1 MLDLS
6 RRSDKSDIAKRR
18 EKAEKYLQ
26 KGKIAAAL
34 EEYVAILHED
44 PENDT
49 IRQAAADLYIQVN
62 DTQQAAKLLGDLFY
76 RQADAGDNTNAA
88 LTYKK
93 LTRFAKPSLEQT
105 FRYAQFIET
114 NNKKEALESY
124 EAALAGFTAQHNNK
138 RALAVL
144 ERIVFLEPSG
154 QNFWRAGEL
163 ALETGESKKACVCF
177 LSVGELEQKSGGNS
191 GAWYERAYRADQ
203 NNADAALAY
212 GRTLVQQNSFLE
224 ALQVLQ
230 PLMKNRE
237 KSDPE
242 VRDLYG
248 RGLMGAG
255 RLAEAEPILWSL
267 FEQNPERA
275 PQIVELVAA
284 LIDAQQDA
292 PAVALARKL
301 ERFLRSKGNRREY
314 VGMLSQLLEQHRPS
328 VEMLEYMAE
337 LFNGSNREAD
347 YCQTLIKLF
356 DLYYAAGNF
365 VKAGEALDRAA
376 EVDAYEPGHHS
387 RLEMLRGKIPEARL
401 NAIAGRFQA
410 TGKTT
415 ETQQQEEEADEH
427 SMLQDLMLQAEILVQ
442 YGMRTKAQE
451 RLLRI
456 QQLFPHEEDRNEEL
470 RRLYMNVG
478 LMPTY
483 TGEEAAAPPVA
494 AAATAAAASAGPA
507 PAPSMPPPPV
517 EEPSEAMTE
526 RRARPASKE
535 PELEVNSLQWVTE
548 TARKLYQQANVKG
561 VVGAALNE
569 IGMRWGA
576 VRCIGGLRSPG
587 KPPSLVL
594 EFAGA
599 GIQPSDLPVRVKLL
613 SGLQDF
619 SIPRGAVIVA
629 EPAKEVELSE
639 ISRELSSIGA
649 GALMLLPLSDG
660 PDQVGALILQSP
672 SGADWRPSDL
682 MLLRTL
688 SDQIV
693 LALHNARLRR
703 LVRNLSVT
711 DEKSGLLKR
720 ASYTDVLMSE
730 VARSSQQG
738 TPTTVMLM
746 EFGKGPAMLKEF
758 GQNAVEALMREVS
771 QSISTHIRQADVAVL
786 YDLTT
791 IALILADTPER
802 GALLALEK
810 LRRILADVR
819 LPGRDT
825 PPPSTVGVAEA
836 VMRPAFDPADIVTE
850 VINRVETA
858 TERARTASNKV
869 CALKSEFENA
879 AA

>member
-1 MLDLS
+1 MLDLT

-34 EEYVAILHED
+34 EEYVAILRED
-44 PENDT
+44 PGNDT
-49 IRQAAADLYIQVN
+49 IRQTAADLYIQVN
-62 DTQQAAKLLGDLFY
+62 DTQQAAKLLGELFA
-76 RQADAGDNTNAA
+76 RQVDAGDSTNAA

-93 LTRFAKPSLEQT
+93 LARFSKPTLEQT
-105 FRYAQFIET
+105 FRYAQFIEVS
-114 NNKKEALESY
+114 NKKEALESY
-124 EAALAGFTAQHNNK
+124 EAALAGFTAQRNNK

-144 ERIVFLEPSG
+144 ERIVFLDPSG

-163 ALETGESKKACVCF
+163 ALEMKESKKACVCF
-177 LSVGELEQKSGGNS
+177 LSVGELEQKSGGN
-191 GAWYERAYRADQ
+191 AAPWYERAYRADAGNPEAQ
-203 NNADAALAY
+203 LAH
-212 GRTLVQQNSFLE
+212 GRMLVQQNRCME
-224 ALQVLQ
+224 AVEVLQ
-230 PLMKNRE
+230 PLVKDRA
-237 KSDPE
+237 KATSE

-248 RGLMGAG
+248 RALMGTG
-255 RLAEAEPILWSL
+255 RLSEAEPILWEL
-267 FEQNPERA
+267 FEQNPERTQ
-275 PQIVELVAA
+275 QIVDLVAA

-292 PAVALARKL
+292 AAVALARKL
-301 ERFLRSKGNRREY
+301 ERFLRGKGKRREF
-314 VGMLSQLLEQHRPS
+314 VGLLSQLLEQHRPS

-365 VKAGEALDRAA
+365 PKAADALDRAA
-376 EVDAYEPGHHS
+376 EVDAYEPGHHG
-387 RLEMLRGKIPEARL
+387 RLEMLRGKIEEPRL
-401 NAIAGRFQA
+401 NAIAERF
-410 TGKTT
+410 TVVTKTE
-415 ETQQQEEEADEH
+415 ETQHQEEEADEH

-442 YGMRTKAQE
+442 YGMRSKAQE
-451 RLLRI
+451 RLHRI

-478 LMPTY
+478 LMPKY
-483 TGEEAAAPPVA
+483 AESEAAPLA
-494 AAATAAAASAGPA
+494 AAAAAGASVTMAPSAPA
-507 PAPSMPPPPV
+507 PAQ
-517 EEPSEAMTE
+517 ETAGIAE
-526 RRARPASKE
+526 RRVHTAPKE
-535 PELEVNSLQWVTE
+535 PDIEVDSLQWVTE

-594 EFAGA
+594 EYAAQGMP
-599 GIQPSDLPVRVKLL
+599 PSELPVRVKVL

-619 SIPRGAVIVA
+619 AIQRGPAIIT
-629 EPAKEVELSE
+629 EPAQEAELRGIAEELSGLGE
-639 ISRELSSIGA
+639 
-649 GALMLLPLSDG
+649 GALMLLPLADG
-660 PDQVGALILQSP
+660 ADQVGVLILQSP
-672 SGADWRPSDL
+672 PESCWRASDL
-682 MLLRTL
+682 LLLRTL
-688 SDQIV
+688 SDQVV

-711 DEKSGLLKR
+711 EEKTGLLKR

-746 EFGKGPAMLKEF
+746 EFGKSAAMVKEL
-758 GQNAVEALMREVS
+758 GQNTVDAMMREVS

-810 LRRILADVR
+810 LRRILSDVR

-825 PPPSTVGVAEA
+825 PPPTIVGVAEA
-836 VMRPAFDPADIVTE
+836 VTRPAYDPADIVTE

-858 TERARTASNKV
+858 LEKARAATNRV
-869 CALKSEFENA
+869 CALQSEFEHA

>member
-1 MLDLS
+1 MLDLG

-26 KGKIAAAL
+26 KGKVTAAL

-49 IRQAAADLYIQVN
+49 IRQTAADLYIQVN
-62 DTQQAAKLLGDLFY
+62 DTQQAAKLLGDLFT
-76 RQADAGDNTNAA
+76 RQVDAGDSTNAA

-93 LTRFAKPSLEQT
+93 LTRFAKPTFEQT
-105 FRYAQFIET
+105 FRYAQFIEA
-114 NNKKEALESY
+114 NNKKEALEAY
-124 EAALAGFTAQHNNK
+124 EAALAGFTAQRNNK

-144 ERIVFLEPSG
+144 ERIVFLDPSG

-163 ALETGESKKACVCF
+163 ALELGEGKKAGVCF
-177 LSVGELEQKSGGNS
+177 LSVGELEQKSGGN
-191 GAWYERAYRADQ
+191 AAPWYERAFRADQ
-203 NNADAALAY
+203 NNPEAALAY
-212 GRTLVQQNSFLE
+212 GRMLVQQNSFLE

-230 PLMKNRE
+230 PLMKDRD
-237 KSDPE
+237 KAPSE
-242 VRDLYG
+242 VRELYG
-248 RGLMGAG
+248 RALMGTG
-255 RLAEAEPILWSL
+255 RLTEAEPVLWAL

-275 PQIVELVAA
+275 QQIVDLVAA
-284 LIDAQQDA
+284 EMDAQQDA
-292 PAVALARKL
+292 AAVALARKL
-301 ERFLRSKGNRREY
+301 EKFLRGKGSRREF

-356 DLYYAAGNF
+356 DLYYAAGTF
-365 VKAGEALDRAA
+365 AKAGDALDRAA

-387 RLEMLRGKIPEARL
+387 RLEMLRGKIEEQRL
-401 NAIAGRFQA
+401 NAIAERF
-410 TGKTT
+410 TIVTKTT

-442 YGMRTKAQE
+442 YGMRSKAQE

-478 LMPTY
+478 LVPKY
-483 TGEEAAAPPVA
+483 TGEEAAPLAVA
-494 AAATAAAASAGPA
+494 AAAGAGTAPSA
-507 PAPSMPPPPV
+507 PAPPV
-517 EEPSEAMTE
+517 PIEPAAGIAD
-526 RRARPASKE
+526 RRAHTAPKE
-535 PELEVNSLQWVTE
+535 PDIEVNSLQWVTE

-561 VVGAALNE
+561 VLGAALNE

-594 EFAGA
+594 EYAGA
-599 GIQPSDLPVRVKLL
+599 GIQASELPVRVKLL

-619 SIPRGAVIVA
+619 SIQRGPGIIPQ
-629 EPAKEVELSE
+629 PARES
-639 ISRELSSIGA
+639 ELSSIAEELNLLGD

-660 PDQVGALILQSP
+660 ADQVGVLILQSP
-672 SGADWRPSDL
+672 AGSDWRPSDL

-688 SDQIV
+688 SDQVV

-746 EFGKGPAMLKEF
+746 EFGKGAAMLKEF
-758 GQNAVEALMREVS
+758 GQNAVEGLMREVS

-819 LPGRDT
+819 LPGRDA
-825 PPPSTVGVAEA
+825 PPPNTVGVAEA
-836 VMRPAFDPADIVTE
+836 VTRPAYDPADIVTE
-850 VINRVETA
+850 VINRAETA
-858 TERARTASNKV
+858 LEKGRSAGNRV
-869 CALKSEFENA
+869 CALQSEFDTA

>member
-26 KGKIAAAL
+26 KGKISAAL
-34 EEYVAILHED
+34 DEYVAILHED
-44 PENDT
+44 PENDN
-49 IRQAAADLYIQVN
+49 IRQTAADLYIQVN

-76 RQADAGDNTNAA
+76 RQVDAGDSTNAT

-93 LTRFAKPSLEQT
+93 LARFAKPTFEQT
-105 FRYAQFIET
+105 FRYAQFIEA
-114 NNKKEALESY
+114 NNKKEALEAY
-124 EAALAGFTAQHNNK
+124 ESALAGFTSQRNNK

-144 ERIVFLEPSG
+144 ERIVFLDPTG

-163 ALETGESKKACVCF
+163 ALEMGEGKKACICF
-177 LSVGELEQKSGGNS
+177 LSVGQLEQKSGGNA
-191 GAWYERAYRADQ
+191 GPWYERAYRADQ
-203 NNADAALAY
+203 SNPEAALAY
-212 GRTLVQQNSFLE
+212 GRLMVQQNKFVE
-224 ALQVLQ
+224 ALQVLE
-230 PLMKNRE
+230 PLIKSRE
-237 KSDPE
+237 QATPE

-248 RGLMGAG
+248 RALMGAG
-255 RLAEAEPILWSL
+255 RLREAEPILWAL

-275 PQIVELVAA
+275 QQIVELVAA
-284 LIDAQQDA
+284 QLDSQQDA
-292 PAVALARKL
+292 AAVALARKL
-301 ERFLRSKGNRREY
+301 EHFLRGKGGRREF
-314 VGMLSQLLEQHRPS
+314 VGLLTQLLEQHRPS
-328 VEMLEYMAE
+328 AEMLEYMAE
-337 LFNGSNREAD
+337 LFNSSNREAD

-365 VKAGEALDRAA
+365 AKAGDSLDRAA

-387 RLEMLRGKIPEARL
+387 RLEMLRGKIEERRL
-401 NAIAGRFQA
+401 NAIEGRL
-410 TGKTT
+410 TVTSKTT
-415 ETQQQEEEADEH
+415 EAQQQEEEADEH

-478 LMPTY
+478 LVPKY
-483 TGEEAAAPPVA
+483 TGDEAPLMA
-494 AAATAAAASAGPA
+494 AAAAAGAEAGSAVAPA
-507 PAPSMPPPPV
+507 PAA
-517 EEPSEAMTE
+517 EPAAGIAD
-526 RRARPASKE
+526 RRANAAARE
-535 PELEVNSLQWVTE
+535 PDIEVNSLQWVTE

-561 VVGAALNE
+561 VLGAALNE
-569 IGMRWGA
+569 IGIRWGA

-594 EFAGA
+594 EYAGA
-599 GIQPSDLPVRVKLL
+599 GIQASELPVRVKLL

-619 SIPRGAVIVA
+619 AIQRGPAVIA
-629 EPAKEVELSE
+629 EAVKEPDLGDIVE
-639 ISRELSSIGA
+639 ELGSLGA

-660 PDQVGALILQSP
+660 ADQVGVLILQSP
-672 SGADWRPSDL
+672 AGSDWRPSDL
-682 MLLRTL
+682 LLLRTL

-730 VARSSQQG
+730 VARSAQQG

-746 EFGKGPAMLKEF
+746 EFGKGAAMVKEF
-758 GQNAVEALMREVS
+758 GQNTVEALMREVS

-825 PPPSTVGVAEA
+825 PPPNTVGVAEA
-836 VMRPAFDPADIVTE
+836 VTRPAYDPADIVTE
-850 VINRVETA
+850 VINRVESA
-858 TERARTASNKV
+858 LDKGRTASNRV
-869 CALKSEFENA
+869 CALPSEFVA
-879 AA
+879 A

>member
-1 MLDLS
+1 
-6 RRSDKSDIAKRR
+6 
-18 EKAEKYLQ
+18 
-26 KGKIAAAL
+26 
-34 EEYVAILHED
+34 
-44 PENDT
+44 
-49 IRQAAADLYIQVN
+49 
-62 DTQQAAKLLGDLFY
+62 
-76 RQADAGDNTNAA
+76 
-88 LTYKK
+88 
-93 LTRFAKPSLEQT
+93 
-105 FRYAQFIET
+105 
-114 NNKKEALESY
+114 
-124 EAALAGFTAQHNNK
+124 
-138 RALAVL
+138 
-144 ERIVFLEPSG
+144 SG

-163 ALETGESKKACVCF
+163 ALEMGESKKAGVCF
-177 LSVGELEQKSGGNS
+177 LSVGELEQKSGGN
-191 GAWYERAYRADQ
+191 AAPWYERAYRADPG
-203 NNADAALAY
+203 NPEAALAY
-212 GRTLVQQNSFLE
+212 GRVLVQQNSFME
-224 ALQVLQ
+224 ALQALQ
-230 PLMKNRE
+230 PLMKGRE
-237 KSDPE
+237 KASTE
-242 VRDLYG
+242 ARDLYA
-248 RGLMGAG
+248 RALMGSG
-255 RLAEAEPILWSL
+255 RLAEAEPILWDL

-275 PQIVELVAA
+275 QQIVDLVAA
-284 LIDAQQDA
+284 MMDAQQDA
-292 PAVALARKL
+292 AAVALARKL
-301 ERFLRSKGNRREY
+301 ERFQRGKGHRREF

-356 DLYYAAGNF
+356 DLYYAAGSF
-365 VKAGEALDRAA
+365 AKAGDALDRAA
-376 EVDAYEPGHHS
+376 EVDAYEPGHHG
-387 RLEMLRGKIPEARL
+387 RLELLRGKIEEHRL
-401 NAIAGRFQA
+401 NAIAERF
-410 TGKTT
+410 TVVTKTT

-478 LMPTY
+478 LMPKY
-483 TGEEAAAPPVA
+483 SGEEIAPMAAAAAAGVDIAPIPAAAPAP
-494 AAATAAAASAGPA
+494 PPELA
-507 PAPSMPPPPV
+507 PAMV
-517 EEPSEAMTE
+517 D
-526 RRARPASKE
+526 RRAPATSKE
-535 PELEVNSLQWVTE
+535 ADVEVNSLQWVTE

-561 VVGAALNE
+561 VLGAALNE

-576 VRCIGGLRSPG
+576 VRCIGGLRGPG

-594 EFAGA
+594 EYAGP
-599 GIQPSDLPVRVKLL
+599 GVQGSELPVRVKLL

-619 SIPRGAVIVA
+619 AIQRGPLVVSEPVREKDLSGIA
-629 EPAKEVELSE
+629 EELNS
-639 ISRELSSIGA
+639 LGP
-649 GALMLLPLSDG
+649 GALMLLPLTDG
-660 PDQVGALILQSP
+660 ADQVGVLILQSP

-682 MLLRTL
+682 LLLRTL

-746 EFGKGPAMLKEF
+746 EFGKSSAMVKEF

-810 LRRILADVR
+810 LRRILSDVR
-819 LPGRDT
+819 LPGRDA
-825 PPPSTVGVAEA
+825 PPPNTVGVAEA
-836 VMRPAFDPADIVTE
+836 VTRPAYDPADIVTE
-850 VINRVETA
+850 AINRVELA
-858 TERARTASNKV
+858 LERARGTSNRV
-869 CALKSEFENA
+869 CALQSEFEHA

>member
-6 RRSDKSDIAKRR
+6 RRSDKSDIGKRR

-34 EEYVAILHED
+34 EEYVAILQDD

-105 FRYAQFIET
+105 FRYAQFIES

-144 ERIVFLEPSG
+144 ERIVFLDPSG

-163 ALETGESKKACVCF
+163 ALEIGEGKKACVCF

-191 GAWYERAYRADQ
+191 APWYERAYRADQ

-212 GRTLVQQNSFLE
+212 GRMLVQQNNFLE

-230 PLMKNRE
+230 PLMKDRE
-237 KSDPE
+237 KADAE

-248 RGLMGAG
+248 RALMGAG
-255 RLAEAEPILWSL
+255 RLAEAEPILWGL
-267 FEQNPERA
+267 FEQKPERTQ
-275 PQIVELVAA
+275 QIVDLVAA

-365 VKAGEALDRAA
+365 VKAGEVLDRAA

-387 RLEMLRGKIPEARL
+387 RLEMLRGKIPETRL
-401 NAIAGRFQA
+401 NAIGGRFTA
-410 TGKTT
+410 AGKPT

-483 TGEEAAAPPVA
+483 TGEEAPPAAVA
-494 AAATAAAASAGPA
+494 AAAAGAAAGAGPA
-507 PAPSMPPPPV
+507 STSSIVPIPV
-517 EEPSEAMTE
+517 KEPTEGMAE
-526 RRARPASKE
+526 RRAGPASQE
-535 PELEVNSLQWVTE
+535 PDLEVNSLQWVTE
-548 TARKLYQQANVKG
+548 TARKLYQQANVKS

-576 VRCIGGLRSPG
+576 LRCIGGLRSPG

-594 EFAGA
+594 EYAGA
-599 GIQPSDLPVRVKLL
+599 GIQPSDLPVRVRLL
-613 SGLQDF
+613 SGLHDF
-619 SIPRGAVIVA
+619 AMQRGAVIIA
-629 EPAKEVELSE
+629 EPAKEPDLSGIAGELNSM
-639 ISRELSSIGA
+639 GA

-660 PDQVGALILQSP
+660 ADQVGVLILQSP
-672 SGADWRPSDL
+672 AGADWRPSDL
-682 MLLRTL
+682 LLLRTL

-738 TPTTVMLM
+738 TPTTVMLI
-746 EFGKGPAMLKEF
+746 EFGKGAAMLKEF

-825 PPPSTVGVAEA
+825 PPPTNVGVAEA
-836 VMRPAFDPADIVTE
+836 VMRPTFDPADIVTE
-850 VINRVETA
+850 VINRVESA
-858 TERARTASNKV
+858 MERARSASNKV
-869 CALKSEFENA
+869 CALKSEFEDA

>member
-1 MLDLS
+1 MLELG

-26 KGKIAAAL
+26 KGKIPAAL
-34 EEYVAILHED
+34 EEYLAILRED

-49 IRQAAADLYIQVN
+49 IRQTAADLYIQVN

-76 RQADAGDNTNAA
+76 RQADGGDSTNAA

-93 LTRFAKPSLEQT
+93 LTRFAKPTLEQT
-105 FRYAQFIET
+105 FRYAQFIEAT
-114 NNKKEALESY
+114 NKKEALESY
-124 EAALAGFTAQHNNK
+124 EAALAGFTAQHNSK

-144 ERIVFLEPSG
+144 ERIVFLDPSG

-163 ALETGESKKACVCF
+163 ALEIGEGKKAAVCF

-191 GAWYERAYRADQ
+191 APWYERAYRADQ
-203 NNADAALAY
+203 SNVDGALCY
-212 GRTLVQQNSFLE
+212 GRVLVEQNNFLE

-230 PLMKNRE
+230 PLVKNRE
-237 KSDPE
+237 KASPE

-248 RGLMGAG
+248 RALMGAG
-255 RLAEAEPILWSL
+255 RLTEAEPFLWGL
-267 FEQNPERA
+267 FEQNPERTQ
-275 PQIVELVAA
+275 QIVDLVAA
-284 LIDAQQDA
+284 FIDAQQDA
-292 PAVALARKL
+292 AAVALARKL
-301 ERFLRSKGNRREY
+301 ERFLRSKGNRREF
-314 VGMLSQLLEQHRPS
+314 VGMVAQLLEQHRPS

-337 LFNGSNREAD
+337 LFNGSNRESD

-365 VKAGEALDRAA
+365 AKAADALDRAA
-376 EVDAYEPGHHS
+376 EVDAYEPGHQS
-387 RLEMLRGKIPEARL
+387 RLDMLRGKIPEPRV
-401 NAIAGRFQA
+401 NAIAGRFTIVSKA
-410 TGKTT
+410 T

-451 RLLRI
+451 RLVRI

-478 LMPTY
+478 LMPKY
-483 TGEEAAAPPVA
+483 AGEEAAPAAAAAAAGAGVA
-494 AAATAAAASAGPA
+494 AAGMSSIAPIPA
-507 PAPSMPPPPV
+507 VEPA
-517 EEPSEAMTE
+517 EAMAE
-526 RRARPASKE
+526 RRASAAAKE
-535 PELEVNSLQWVTE
+535 PDIEVNSLQWVTE

-561 VVGAALNE
+561 VVGAALTE

-576 VRCIGGLRSPG
+576 VRCVGGLRSPG

-594 EFAGA
+594 EYAGT
-599 GIQPSDLPVRVKLL
+599 GIQPSELPVRVKLL
-613 SGLQDF
+613 SELQDF
-619 SIPRGAVIVA
+619 AIAHGPAIVA
-629 EPAKEVELSE
+629 EPAREAELSNIIE
-639 ISRELSSIGA
+639 ELNSLGP

-660 PDQVGALILQSP
+660 ADQVGLLILQSP
-672 SGADWRPSDL
+672 EGADWRPSDL

-688 SDQIV
+688 SDQVV

-746 EFGKGPAMLKEF
+746 EFGKGSAMLKEF
-758 GQNAVEALMREVS
+758 GQNAVEALMRDVS

-819 LPGRDT
+819 LPGRET

-836 VMRPAFDPADIVTE
+836 VMRPAYDAADIVTE
-850 VINRVETA
+850 VINRVESA
-858 TERARTASNKV
+858 LEKARTASNKV
-869 CALKSEFENA
+869 CALQSEFENA

>member
-1 MLDLS
+1 MLDLT

-26 KGKIAAAL
+26 KGKITAAL

-44 PENDT
+44 PENDN
-49 IRQAAADLYIQVN
+49 IRQTAADLYIQVN

-76 RQADAGDNTNAA
+76 RQVDAGDSTNAA

-93 LTRFAKPSLEQT
+93 LTRFAKPTFEQT
-105 FRYAQFIET
+105 FRYALFIES
-114 NNKKEALESY
+114 NNKKEALEAY
-124 EAALAGFTAQHNNK
+124 EAALAGFTAQRNNK

-144 ERIVFLEPSG
+144 ERIVFLDPSG

-163 ALETGESKKACVCF
+163 ALEMGEAKKACVCF
-177 LSVGELEQKSGGNS
+177 LSVGELEQKSGGNA
-191 GAWYERAYRADQ
+191 GPWYERAYRADPS
-203 NNADAALAY
+203 NPEAKLAY
-212 GRTLVQQNSFLE
+212 GRLLVQQNNFLE
-224 ALQVLQ
+224 ALEALQ
-230 PLMKNRE
+230 PLMKARE
-237 KSDPE
+237 TATSE

-248 RGLMGAG
+248 RALMGTG
-255 RLAEAEPILWSL
+255 RFTEAEPILWQL

-275 PQIVELVAA
+275 QQIVDLVAA

-292 PAVALARKL
+292 AAVALARKL
-301 ERFLRSKGNRREY
+301 ERFQRGKGNRREF
-314 VGMLSQLLEQHRPS
+314 VAMISQLLEQHRPS
-328 VEMLEYMAE
+328 AEMLEYMAE
-337 LFNGSNREAD
+337 LFNSSNREAD

-356 DLYYAAGNF
+356 DFYYAAGNF
-365 VKAGEALDRAA
+365 AKAGDALDRAA

-387 RLEMLRGKIPEARL
+387 RLEMLRGKIQEQRL
-401 NAIAGRFQA
+401 NAIAERFTVVSKPA
-410 TGKTT
+410 
-415 ETQQQEEEADEH
+415 ETQQQEEDADEH

-478 LMPTY
+478 LAPKY
-483 TGEEAAAPPVA
+483 AAEEEAAPLA
-494 AAATAAAASAGPA
+494 AAAAAGAGSA
-507 PAPSMPPPPV
+507 PAVAPPPV
-517 EEPSEAMTE
+517 EPAIMGMAD
-526 RRARPASKE
+526 RRAPAPPKE
-535 PELEVNSLQWVTE
+535 PDIEVNSLQWVTE

-561 VVGAALNE
+561 VLGAALNE

-594 EFAGA
+594 EYAAPGA
-599 GIQPSDLPVRVKLL
+599 QPSDLPVRVRVL

-619 SIPRGAVIVA
+619 AIQRGPLVIPESAKDADLGGMA
-629 EPAKEVELSE
+629 EELHSLGVG
-639 ISRELSSIGA
+639 S
-649 GALMLLPLSDG
+649 LMLLPLTDG
-660 PDQVGALILQSP
+660 ADQVGVLVLQSP
-672 SGADWRPSDL
+672 AESEWRPSDL
-682 MLLRTL
+682 LLLRTL

-730 VARSSQQG
+730 VGRSAQQG

-746 EFGKGPAMLKEF
+746 EFGKSAAMVKEF

-819 LPGRDT
+819 LPGRDA
-825 PPPSTVGVAEA
+825 PPPNTVGVAEA
-836 VMRPAFDPADIVTE
+836 VIRPAYDPADTVTE
-850 VINRVETA
+850 VINRVEA
-858 TERARTASNKV
+858 ALERARAATNRV
-869 CALKSEFENA
+869 CAMQSEFEPA
-879 AA
+879 A

>member
-1 MLDLS
+1 MLDLG

-26 KGKIAAAL
+26 KGKITAAL
-34 EEYVAILHED
+34 DEYVAILHED

-49 IRQAAADLYIQVN
+49 IRQTAADLYIQVN
-62 DTQQAAKLLGDLFY
+62 DTHQAAKLLGELFT
-76 RQADAGDNTNAA
+76 RQVDAGDSTNAA

-93 LTRFAKPSLEQT
+93 LTRFAKPTLEQT
-105 FRYAQFIET
+105 FRYAQFIES
-114 NNKKEALESY
+114 NNKKEALEAY
-124 EAALAGFTAQHNNK
+124 EAALAGFTSQRNNK

-144 ERIVFLEPSG
+144 ERIVFLDPSG

-163 ALETGESKKACVCF
+163 ALELGEGKKAGVCF
-177 LSVGELEQKSGGNS
+177 LSVGELEQKSGGN
-191 GAWYERAYRADQ
+191 AAPWYERAYRADQ
-203 NNADAALAY
+203 SNPEAALAF
-212 GRTLVQQNSFLE
+212 GRVLVQQNNFVE

-230 PLMKNRE
+230 PLMKNRD
-237 KSDPE
+237 KAPTE
-242 VRDLYG
+242 VRDLCG
-248 RGLMGAG
+248 RALVGSG
-255 RLAEAEPILWSL
+255 RFADAEPILWEL

-275 PQIVELVAA
+275 QQIVDLVAA
-284 LIDAQQDA
+284 QIDAQQDA
-292 PAVALARKL
+292 AAVVLARKL
-301 ERFLRSKGNRREY
+301 EKFLRGKGGRREF

-365 VKAGEALDRAA
+365 AKAGDALDRAA

-387 RLEMLRGKIPEARL
+387 RLEMLRGKIAEPRL
-401 NAIAGRFQA
+401 NAIAGRF
-410 TGKTT
+410 TIVTKTT

-442 YGMRTKAQE
+442 YGMRSKAQE

-478 LMPTY
+478 LVPKY
-483 TGEEAAAPPVA
+483 TGEEAAPLA
-494 AAATAAAASAGPA
+494 AAAAAGAGTAPSALAPLAPAEPSAGLA
-507 PAPSMPPPPV
+507 D
-517 EEPSEAMTE
+517 
-526 RRARPASKE
+526 RRAHTAPKE
-535 PELEVNSLQWVTE
+535 PDIEVNSLQWVTE
-548 TARKLYQQANVKG
+548 TARKLYQQANVKA
-561 VVGAALNE
+561 VLGAALNE

-594 EFAGA
+594 EYAGA
-599 GIQPSDLPVRVKLL
+599 GIQASELPVRVKLL

-619 SIPRGAVIVA
+619 AIQRGPGIIPQAAR
-629 EPAKEVELSE
+629 ES
-639 ISRELSSIGA
+639 ELSSIAEELNLMGD

-660 PDQVGALILQSP
+660 ADQVGVLILQSP
-672 SGADWRPSDL
+672 AGSDWRPSDL

-688 SDQIV
+688 SDQVV

-746 EFGKGPAMLKEF
+746 EFGKGAAMVKEF

-825 PPPSTVGVAEA
+825 PPPNTVGVAEA
-836 VMRPAFDPADIVTE
+836 VTRPAYDAADIVTE
-850 VINRVETA
+850 VINRVEA
-858 TERARTASNKV
+858 ALEKGRSVSNRV
-869 CALKSEFENA
+869 CALQSEFEPA

>member
-26 KGKIAAAL
+26 KGKITAAL
-34 EEYVAILHED
+34 DEYVAILHED
-44 PENDT
+44 PDNDK
-49 IRQAAADLYIQVN
+49 IRLAAADLYIQVN
-62 DTQQAAKLLGDLFY
+62 DTQQAAKMLGELFY
-76 RQADAGDNTNAA
+76 RQVDAGDSSNATV
-88 LTYKK
+88 TYKK
-93 LTRFAKPSLEQT
+93 LIRLTKPTFEQT
-105 FRYAQFIET
+105 FRYAQFIEAS
-114 NNKKEALESY
+114 NRKEAMDAY
-124 EAALAGFTAQHNNK
+124 EAALTGFTAQRNNK

-144 ERIVFLEPSG
+144 ERIVFLEPTG

-163 ALETGESKKACVCF
+163 ALEMGEGKKAGVCF

-191 GAWYERAYRADQ
+191 GPWYERAYRADPSSPE
-203 NNADAALAY
+203 AALAY
-212 GRTLVQQNSFLE
+212 GRLTVQQNNFLE

-230 PLMKNRE
+230 PLIKDRA
-237 KSDPE
+237 KAPSE

-248 RGLMGAG
+248 RALMGTG
-255 RLAEAEPILWSL
+255 RLAEAEPILWEL

-275 PQIVELVAA
+275 QQIVDLVAA
-284 LIDAQQDA
+284 YIDAQQDA
-292 PAVALARKL
+292 AAVALARKL
-301 ERFLRSKGNRREY
+301 ERFLRGKGSRREF
-314 VGMLSQLLEQHRPS
+314 VGMLAQLLEQHRPS

-356 DLYYAAGNF
+356 ELYYAAGNF
-365 VKAGEALDRAA
+365 TKAGDALDRAA
-376 EVDAYEPGHHS
+376 EVDAYEPGHHG
-387 RLEMLRGKIPEARL
+387 RLEMLRGKIPETRL
-401 NAIAGRFQA
+401 NAIAGRFTVVSKA
-410 TGKTT
+410 P

-442 YGMRTKAQE
+442 YGMRSKAQE
-451 RLLRI
+451 RLVRI

-483 TGEEAAAPPVA
+483 SGEEAAPMAAAAAAGAGAAPTLVIPPQTPEPVA
-494 AAATAAAASAGPA
+494 AIA
-507 PAPSMPPPPV
+507 
-517 EEPSEAMTE
+517 E
-526 RRARPASKE
+526 RRVHTPPKE
-535 PELEVNSLQWVTE
+535 PDLEVNSLQWVTE

-561 VVGAALNE
+561 VLGAALSE

-576 VRCIGGLRSPG
+576 VRCVGGLRGPG

-594 EFAGA
+594 EYAGA
-599 GIQPSDLPVRVKLL
+599 GVQGTELPVRVKLL

-619 SIPRGAVIVA
+619 AIQRGPVVIA
-629 EPAKEVELSE
+629 EPTREADLSGIAGELNSVG
-639 ISRELSSIGA
+639 L

-660 PDQVGALILQSP
+660 ADQVGVLILQSP
-672 SGADWRPSDL
+672 AGSDWRQSDL
-682 MLLRTL
+682 LLLRTL

-746 EFGKGPAMLKEF
+746 EFGKSAAMVKEF
-758 GQNAVEALMREVS
+758 GQNAVETLMREVS

-825 PPPSTVGVAEA
+825 PPPNTVGVAEA
-836 VMRPAFDPADIVTE
+836 VIRPAYDAADIVTE
-850 VINRVETA
+850 MINRVETA
-858 TERARTASNKV
+858 LEKGRAASTRV
-869 CALKSEFENA
+869 CALQSEFVA
-879 AA
+879 A

>member
-1 MLDLS
+1 MLDL

-26 KGKIAAAL
+26 KGKISAAL

-49 IRQAAADLYIQVN
+49 IRQTAADLYIQVN
-62 DTQQAAKLLGDLFY
+62 DTQQAVKLLGDLFY
-76 RQADAGDNTNAA
+76 RQVDAGDSTNAA

-93 LTRFAKPSLEQT
+93 LTRFAKPTLEQT
-105 FRYAQFIET
+105 FRYAQFVET
-114 NNKKEALESY
+114 SNRKEALEAY
-124 EAALAGFTAQHNNK
+124 EAALAGFTAQHNNQ

-144 ERIVFLEPSG
+144 ERIVFLDPSG

-163 ALETGESKKACVCF
+163 ALEMGEGKKACVCF
-177 LSVGELEQKSGGNS
+177 LSVGELELKSGGN
-191 GAWYERAYRADQ
+191 AAPWFERAYRADSG
-203 NNADAALAY
+203 NPEARLAY
-212 GRTLVQQNSFLE
+212 GRALVQQNNFLE
-224 ALQVLQ
+224 ALEALQ
-230 PLMKNRE
+230 PLVKNRQTAT
-237 KSDPE
+237 SE

-248 RGLMGAG
+248 RALAGSG
-255 RLAEAEPILWSL
+255 RLAEAEPILWEL

-275 PQIVELVAA
+275 QQIVDLVAA
-284 LIDAQQDA
+284 FIDAQQDA
-292 PAVALARKL
+292 AAVALARKL
-301 ERFLRSKGNRREY
+301 ERFLRGKGSRREF
-314 VGMLSQLLEQHRPS
+314 VGMVAQLLEQHRPS
-328 VEMLEYMAE
+328 AEMLEYMAE

-356 DLYYAAGNF
+356 DFYYAAGNF
-365 VKAGEALDRAA
+365 AKAADALDRAA

-387 RLEMLRGKIPEARL
+387 RLEMLRGKIEETRL
-401 NAIAGRFQA
+401 NAIAERF
-410 TGKTT
+410 TVVTKTT

-442 YGMRTKAQE
+442 YGMRSKAQE
-451 RLLRI
+451 RLVRI

-478 LMPTY
+478 LAPKY
-483 TGEEAAAPPVA
+483 TDEEAAPLTVA
-494 AAATAAAASAGPA
+494 AAAAAGSA
-507 PAPSMPPPPV
+507 PAALTSPVVEPP
-517 EEPSEAMTE
+517 ATGMAE
-526 RRARPASKE
+526 RRAPVAPKE
-535 PELEVNSLQWVTE
+535 PDIEVNSLQWVTE

-561 VVGAALNE
+561 VLGAALNE

-594 EFAGA
+594 EYAAPGVPA
-599 GIQPSDLPVRVKLL
+599 SELPVRVKVL

-619 SIPRGAVIVA
+619 AIQRGPSVIA
-629 EPAKEVELSE
+629 DAAAQPELAAIASE
-639 ISRELSSIGA
+639 LHAMGP
-649 GALMLLPLSDG
+649 GGLMLLPLCDG
-660 PDQVGALILQSP
+660 ADQVGVLILQSP
-672 SGADWRPSDL
+672 AEAEWRPSDL
-682 MLLRTL
+682 LLLRTL
-688 SDQIV
+688 SDQVV

-730 VARSSQQG
+730 VARSAQQG

-746 EFGKGPAMLKEF
+746 EFGKGAAMVKEF

-802 GALLALEK
+802 GALLALDK

-819 LPGRDT
+819 LPGRDA
-825 PPPSTVGVAEA
+825 PPPNTVGVAEA
-836 VMRPAFDPADIVTE
+836 VVRPAYDPADTVTE

-858 TERARTASNKV
+858 LERARSATSRV
-869 CALKSEFENA
+869 CALQSEFEPA

>member
-1 MLDLS
+1 MLDLT

-34 EEYVAILHED
+34 EEYVAILRED
-44 PENDT
+44 PANDT

-62 DTQQAAKLLGDLFY
+62 DTQQAAKLLGDLFT
-76 RQADAGDNTNAA
+76 RQVEGGDATNAA

-93 LTRFAKPSLEQT
+93 LTRFSKPSFDQT
-105 FRYAQFIET
+105 FRYAQFIEAS
-114 NNKKEALESY
+114 NKKEALESY
-124 EAALAGFTAQHNNK
+124 EAALAGFTSQRNNK

-144 ERIVFLEPSG
+144 ERIVFLDPSG

-163 ALETGESKKACVCF
+163 ALEMKESKKACVCF
-177 LSVGELEQKSGGNS
+177 LSVGELEQKSGGN
-191 GAWYERAYRADQ
+191 AAPWYERAYRADTSSPEAQ
-203 NNADAALAY
+203 LAY
-212 GRTLVQQNSFLE
+212 GRMLVQQNRSLE
-224 ALQVLQ
+224 ALEVLQ
-230 PLMKNRE
+230 PLMKERS
-237 KSDPE
+237 KASSE

-248 RGLMGAG
+248 RALMGTG
-255 RLAEAEPILWSL
+255 RMSEAEPILWEL
-267 FEQNPERA
+267 FEQNPERTQ
-275 PQIVELVAA
+275 QIVDLVAA
-284 LIDAQQDA
+284 LMDAQQDA
-292 PAVALARKL
+292 AAVALARKL
-301 ERFLRSKGNRREY
+301 ERFLRGKGKRREF
-314 VGMLSQLLEQHRPS
+314 VGLLSQLLEQHRPS

-337 LFNGSNREAD
+337 LFNGSNRETD

-356 DLYYAAGNF
+356 DLYYATGNF
-365 VKAGEALDRAA
+365 AKAADALDRAA
-376 EVDAYEPGHHS
+376 EVDAYEPGHHG
-387 RLEMLRGKIPEARL
+387 RLEMLRGKIEEHRL
-401 NAIAGRFQA
+401 KAIAERF
-410 TGKTT
+410 TVVTKTE
-415 ETQQQEEEADEH
+415 ETQHQEEEADEH

-442 YGMRTKAQE
+442 YGMRSKAQE
-451 RLLRI
+451 RLHRI

-478 LMPTY
+478 LVPKYADT
-483 TGEEAAAPPVA
+483 EAPPLA
-494 AAATAAAASAGPA
+494 AAAAAGVGVDAAPSA
-507 PAPSMPPPPV
+507 PAP
-517 EEPSEAMTE
+517 ETAGIAE
-526 RRARPASKE
+526 RRVHTAPKE
-535 PELEVNSLQWVTE
+535 PDVEVDSLQWVTE

-576 VRCIGGLRSPG
+576 IRCIGGLRSPG

-594 EFAGA
+594 EYTAQGL
-599 GIQPSDLPVRVKLL
+599 QPSDLPVRVRVL
-613 SGLQDF
+613 SGLQDLAIQRGPVI
-619 SIPRGAVIVA
+619 IPEA
-629 EPAKEVELSE
+629 AKESELGG
-639 ISRELSSIGA
+639 IAGELAGLGE
-649 GALMLLPLSDG
+649 GALMLLPLADG
-660 PDQVGALILQSP
+660 ADQVGVLILQSP
-672 SGADWRPSDL
+672 PESGWRTSDL
-682 MLLRTL
+682 LLLRTL

-720 ASYTDVLMSE
+720 ASYMDVLMSE

-746 EFGKGPAMLKEF
+746 EFGKSAAMVKEL
-758 GQNAVEALMREVS
+758 GQNAVEALMRDVS

-810 LRRILADVR
+810 LRRILNDVR

-825 PPPSTVGVAEA
+825 PPPNTVGVAEA
-836 VMRPAFDPADIVTE
+836 VTRPAYDPADIVTE

-858 TERARTASNKV
+858 LEKARTATNRV
-869 CALKSEFENA
+869 CALQSEFEPA

>member
-6 RRSDKSDIAKRR
+6 RRAEKSDIAKRR

-26 KGKIAAAL
+26 KGKITAAL
-34 EEYVAILHED
+34 EEYVAILRED
-44 PENDT
+44 PENDK
-49 IRQAAADLYIQVN
+49 IRQTAADLYIQVN
-62 DTQQAAKLLGDLFY
+62 DTQQATKLLGELFY
-76 RQADAGDNTNAA
+76 RQVDAGDGANAA

-93 LTRFAKPSLEQT
+93 LTRFAKPTFEQT

-114 NNKKEALESY
+114 SNKKEALEAY
-124 EAALAGFTAQHNNK
+124 EAALAGFTTQRNNK

-144 ERIVFLEPSG
+144 ERIVFLDPSG

-163 ALETGESKKACVCF
+163 ALEMGEGKKACICF
-177 LSVGELEQKSGGNS
+177 LSVGELEQKSGGHA
-191 GAWYERAYRADQ
+191 GPWYERAYRADPG
-203 NNADAALAY
+203 NPEAALAY
-212 GRTLVQQNSFLE
+212 GRLLVQQNKFVEGLE
-224 ALQVLQ
+224 VLQ
-230 PLMKNRE
+230 TLIKNRE
-237 KSDPE
+237 KATSE

-248 RGLMGAG
+248 RALIGTG
-255 RLAEAEPILWSL
+255 RLAEAEPILWEL
-267 FEQNPERA
+267 FEQNPERVQ
-275 PQIVELVAA
+275 QIMDLVAA
-284 LIDAQQDA
+284 LLDAQQDA
-292 PAVALARKL
+292 AAVALARKL
-301 ERFLRSKGNRREY
+301 ERFQRGKGNRREF
-314 VGMLSQLLEQHRPS
+314 VGMFSQLLEQHRPS

-356 DLYYAAGNF
+356 ELYYAAGNF
-365 VKAGEALDRAA
+365 AKAADALDRAA

-387 RLEMLRGKIPEARL
+387 RLDMLRGKIEEHRV
-401 NAIAGRFQA
+401 NAIAERF
-410 TGKTT
+410 TIVNKTT

-478 LMPTY
+478 LVPKY
-483 TGEEAAAPPVA
+483 TGEEAAPMVA
-494 AAATAAAASAGPA
+494 AAAAGAGTAPVPVAPPPMVEPSAGIA
-507 PAPSMPPPPV
+507 D
-517 EEPSEAMTE
+517 
-526 RRARPASKE
+526 RRAHVAPKE
-535 PELEVNSLQWVTE
+535 PDVEVNSLQWVTE

-561 VVGAALNE
+561 VLGAALNE

-576 VRCIGGLRSPG
+576 VRCIGGLRGPG

-594 EFAGA
+594 EYAGP
-599 GIQPSDLPVRVKLL
+599 GIQASELPVRVRLL

-619 SIPRGAVIVA
+619 AIQRGPAVVC
-629 EPAKEVELSE
+629 EPAQES
-639 ISRELSSIGA
+639 ELSSIAEEINSLGA

-660 PDQVGALILQSP
+660 ADQVGVLILQSP
-672 SGADWRPSDL
+672 AGSDWRQSDL
-682 MLLRTL
+682 LLLRTL

-746 EFGKGPAMLKEF
+746 EFGKGAAMVKEF
-758 GQNAVEALMREVS
+758 GQNAVETLMREVS

-825 PPPSTVGVAEA
+825 PPPNTVGVAEA
-836 VMRPAFDPADIVTE
+836 VTRPAYDAADIVTE
-850 VINRVETA
+850 VINRVEA
-858 TERARTASNKV
+858 ALEKARAASNRV
-869 CALKSEFENA
+869 CALQSEFEHA